1 MSEAKEYLMS
11 IALLDAK
18 IDARV
23 SEMDELKDRLLHIT
37 ATLSPDKGGGGAG
50 GTQDKMAGTM
60 ARIVDMQR
68 QINADIDELIDR
80 KDAALKMLDSMKN
93 PVHMTILHRRY
104 FLHQPLERIAVDMNY
119 TYRWVKSLHGR
130 ALQDYHRI
138 MKDCGMSKESP

>member
-1 MSEAKEYLMS
+1 MSEAKEYLLS

-37 ATLSPDKGGGGAG
+37 ATLSPDKGGSAS

-60 ARIVDMQR
+60 ARIVDLQR
-68 QINADIDELIDR
+68 QINADIDGLVDR
-80 KDAALKMLDSMKN
+80 KNEALKMLDSMKN

-104 FLHQPLERIAVDMNY
+104 FLHQPFERIATDMNY
-119 TYRWVKSLHGR
+119 TYRWVTRLHGR
-130 ALQDYHRI
+130 ALQEFGKVMQER
-138 MKDCGMSKESP
+138 GE

>member
-23 SEMDELKDRLLHIT
+23 SEMDELKDKLLHIT
-37 ATLSPDKGGGGAG
+37 ATLSPDKGGSAG

-60 ARIVDMQR
+60 ARIVDLQR
-68 QINADIDELIDR
+68 QINADIDGLVDR
-80 KDAALKMLDSMKN
+80 KNEALKMLDSMKN

-104 FLHQPLERIAVDMNY
+104 FLHQPFERIATDMNY
-119 TYRWVKSLHGR
+119 SWRWVCKLHGR
-130 ALQDYHRI
+130 ALQEFGKVMQEH
-138 MKDCGMSKESP
+138 GV

>member
-1 MSEAKEYLMS
+1 MSEAKEYLLS

-23 SEMDELKDRLLHIT
+23 SEMDDLKEKLLKIT
-37 ATLSPDKGGGGAG
+37 PTLSPDKGGGAG

-80 KDAALKMLDSMKN
+80 KDAVLKMLDSMKN

-104 FLHQPLERIAVDMNY
+104 FLHQPFERIATDMNY
-119 TYRWVKSLHGR
+119 SWRWVCKLHGR
-130 ALQDYHRI
+130 ALQEFGKVMQDH
-138 MKDCGMSKESP
+138 GV

>member
-23 SEMDELKDRLLHIT
+23 SEMDDLKDKLLKIT
-37 ATLSPDKGGGGAG
+37 PTLSPDKGGGAG

-68 QINADIDELIDR
+68 QINADIDDLIDR

-104 FLHQPLERIAVDMNY
+104 FLHQPFERIATDMNY
-119 TYRWVKSLHGR
+119 TYRWVTRLHGR
-130 ALQDYHRI
+130 ALQDYAKVMREN
-138 MKDCGMSKESP
+138 GE

>member
-1 MSEAKEYLMS
+1 MSEAKEYLLS

-23 SEMDELKDRLLHIT
+23 SEMDDLKDKLLKIT
-37 ATLSPDKGGGGAG
+37 PTLSPDKGGGAG

-68 QINADIDELIDR
+68 QINADIDALIDR
-80 KDAALKMLDSMKN
+80 KAAAQKMLDSMKN

-104 FLHQPLERIAVDMNY
+104 FLHQPFERIASDMNY
-119 TYRWVKSLHGR
+119 SWRWVCKLHGR
-130 ALQDYHRI
+130 ALQDFAKVMREY
-138 MKDCGMSKESP
+138 GE

>member
-23 SEMDELKDRLLHIT
+23 SEMDDLKDKLLKIT
-37 ATLSPDKGGGGAG
+37 PTLSPDKGGGAG

-68 QINADIDELIDR
+68 QINADIDDLIDR

-104 FLHQPLERIAVDMNY
+104 FLHQPFERIATDMNY
-119 TYRWVKSLHGR
+119 TYRWVTRLHGR
-130 ALQDYHRI
+130 ALQDYAKVMR
-138 MKDCGMSKESP
+138 GNGE

>member
-37 ATLSPDKGGGGAG
+37 ATPSPDKGGGGAG

-68 QINADIDELIDR
+68 QINADIDALIDR
-80 KDAALKMLDSMKN
+80 KDTALKMLDSMKN

-104 FLHQPLERIAVDMNY
+104 FLHQPFERIATDMNY
-119 TYRWVKSLHGR
+119 SWRWVCKLHGR
-130 ALQDYHRI
+130 ALQELEKVMQDANRT
-138 MKDCGMSKESP
+138 